1 MKKVEFSAATLSIM
15 INIILILILPGI
27 KIEDAGVKKIQVGLI
42 ALEKKQQA
50 QVKPK
55 PAPTPKKQEV
65 KKPEVKAPKPQPKP
79 EPVKNF
85 ETLAK
90 SIEAPKLDPRSMVS
104 KSTRTQPSAPRIQ
117 EEKKLETRENK
128 QEINNQEYKFSTDNV
143 VVENLEIP
151 LDNPEISSVE
161 TSDSSSELVFEK
173 IFNEKASIEGLPS
186 GYKIGVEDGDMMA
199 RWENSNREPAYP
211 ESAQLRGQQGTVIIR
226 LSLDER
232 GSVTSLSFEK
242 GSGVPEINT
251 AIEEIARTWK
261 IYLSKNGLGIRGN
274 VVLEYN
280 FKLRGQN

>member
-15 INIILILILPGI
+15 INIILVLILPGI
-27 KIEDAGVKKIQVGLI
+27 KIEDAGDKKIQVGLV
-42 ALEKKQQA
+42 ALERKQP
-50 QVKPK
+50 VKPK
-55 PAPTPKKQEV
+55 PAPAPKKQEI
-65 KKPEVKAPKPQPKP
+65 KKPQVQAPQPKP
-79 EPVKNF
+79 EPVKSF

-104 KSTRTQPSAPRIQ
+104 KSNRVQPSAPRIQ
-117 EEKKLETRENK
+117 EDKKLELKEDKTETS
-128 QEINNQEYKFSTDNV
+128 NQEHKFSTDNV

-151 LDNPEISSVE
+151 LDAPEISSVE
-161 TSDSSSELVFEK
+161 TTDSPSEFVFEK
-173 IFNEKASIEGLPS
+173 IFNEKAAVEGLPS

-199 RWENSNREPAYP
+199 RWENSNREPVYP

-232 GSVTSLSFEK
+232 GSVTSLSFER

-274 VVLEYN
+274 VILEYN
-280 FKLRGQN
+280 FKLRGKN